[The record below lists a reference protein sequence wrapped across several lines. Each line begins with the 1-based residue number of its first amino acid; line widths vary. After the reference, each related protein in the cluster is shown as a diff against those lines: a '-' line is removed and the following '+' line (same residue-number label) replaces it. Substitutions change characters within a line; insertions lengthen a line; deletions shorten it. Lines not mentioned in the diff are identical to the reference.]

1 MADLDMNQIQILSS
15 DLRAVSD
22 ATYPVKTALASE
34 YNSTSSYNV
43 GDYCMRTGMFYKCN
57 TAIPSGGEVW
67 NAAHWA
73 ETSVAESLKNNNNDI
88 ISLQTEVE
96 NKVLYFIDVAASATT
111 GDIVSLSDARIT
123 ADHVVTSCVFANPSY
138 IESDVDWTTAAGS
151 LTLSGTCSTATTV
164 SVILI
169 RKDN

>member
-22 ATYPVKTALASE
+22 TTYPVKTALASE

-67 NAAHWA
+67 NSSHWT
-73 ETSVAESLKNNNNDI
+73 ETSVGTEINNN
-88 ISLQTEVE
+88 
-96 NKVLYFIDVAASATT
+96 VLYFTNVAVSATT
-111 GDIVSLSDARIT
+111 GNIVSLSDARIT
-123 ADHVVTSCVFANPSY
+123 ADHVVTSCVFANLSS
-138 IESDVDWTTAAGS
+138 IASNINWITATGS
-151 LTLSGTCSTATTV
+151 LTLSGTCTSATTANIV
-164 SVILI
+164 LVL
-169 RKDN
+169 KTN